1 MTFLL
6 LLAAM
11 TPMADAKQAVKGAPG
26 SGNSIGQVVTLLK
39 GMLATS
45 KTAGDTET
53 KLYNAFNCY
62 CIGQSSAFA
71 KDIRSEK
78 ILMAKLKASVEKT
91 QGISGTLS
99 SDLADLKAKLAA
111 NVQEQQSMTEMRTN
125 ENTAFLANK
134 ADLEDAIA
142 RMTSALAKLSAQGA
156 DQTGVEAD
164 DDHEKFMEGFNE
176 KKGKLNKIAPVALLA
191 FGDSD
196 VVSEALALASTYMSP
211 EQRQDSGIAD
221 IKPASASFLQAGA
234 NPGAYSAQSGQVV
247 GILKNMKDTIEAN
260 LKDALAAEAAAL
272 KAHTDLM
279 AVKVAANTQMTASK
293 TEKETAL
300 GANDASLLTDKGAL
314 DAAIANAVDLGS
326 VAALERRCKHKT
338 ESYNIRLVL
347 RANEEQA
354 IAKAIEILDS
364 DDAFATFNKRDS
376 TKRSTSGGSA
386 STKKKAAASATP
398 FFLQL
403 SATRRHIQD
412 SNFLSAVSNLV
423 AAGNPMQS
431 VLNEMTKMIDA
442 NKKEGES
449 DVKKIATCDA
459 ELLAN
464 TNKCSEINTK
474 ITNLQDSVTGTGGFD
489 AQIVTLNTAI
499 AGFDATLASN
509 DKQRST
515 ETADRQKNNALYQS
529 EVANAAST
537 IALLS
542 KSIKVLG
549 TYYADMKAQMAGED
563 QSKRNAEDAS
573 QFNSSAEGQTWDE
586 GSYKGQGGAGGA
598 DNAALAMLKFIQNE
612 TVTEQMDLH
621 KDENEAQVSF
631 EDSMAVK
638 QKTEKDTL
646 ALKATSTSDLA
657 DATLKRMQALANLKA
672 QQDELKATQDLM
684 AKNLPGCT
692 FVKDP
697 ARLAARTK
705 DTRNI
710 VAAEAQIKDTDVYKA
725 AVKESLH
732 AGYGKCRSKCI
743 SGGIVD
749 DAKVACKACQA
760 DTTEVGYCA
769 GHKSTPGCP
778 VTSR

>member
-1 MTFLL
+1 MTLLL

-11 TPMADAKQAVKGAPG
+11 TPMADAKQAVEGG
-26 SGNSIGQVVTLLK
+26 GNSIGKVVTLLK

-45 KTAGDTET
+45 KTSGDKET
-53 KLYNAFNCY
+53 KLFEAFDCY
-62 CIGQSSAFA
+62 CRGEA
-71 KDIRSEK
+71 KASGKSIRAEN
-78 ILMAKLKASVEKT
+78 ILMAQLKASIEKT

-111 NVQEQQSMTEMRTN
+111 NRQEQASMNELRGN

-134 ADLEDAIA
+134 ADLEDAIS
-142 RMTSALAKLSAQGA
+142 RMTSALTTLASQGA
-156 DQTGVEAD
+156 DQTGPEAD
-164 DDHEKFMEGFNE
+164 ANHKKFMGDFDE
-176 KKGKLNKIAPVALLA
+176 KKGKLKKAASALLE
-191 FGDSD
+191 FSDSD

-211 EQRQDSGIAD
+211 QQQKDSGIAD
-221 IKPASASFLQAGA
+221 IKPASASFLQAGG

-247 GILKNMKDTIEAN
+247 GILKNMKDTIFAN
-260 LKDALAAEAAAL
+260 LKEALANEAASL

-279 AVKVAANTQMTASK
+279 TVKIAANTQMTTDK
-293 TEKETAL
+293 GNKETAL
-300 GANDASLLTDKGAL
+300 GGNDASLLTDKGAL
-314 DAAIANAVDLGS
+314 DSAVANAVNLGT

-354 IAKAIEILDS
+354 IAKAISILDS

-376 TKRSTSGGSA
+376 TKRSASGGSA
-386 STKKKAAASATP
+386 STKKKAAAAAP
-398 FFLQL
+398 APAFLQL

-423 AAGNPMQS
+423 AAGNPMKK
-431 VLNEMTKMIDA
+431 VLTEMTKMLQV
-442 NKKEGES
+442 NTEEGAS
-449 DVKKIATCDA
+449 DVKKIEACDA
-459 ELLAN
+459 ELIAN
-464 TNKCSEINTK
+464 NNKCSELNGK
-474 ITNLQDSVTGTGGFD
+474 ITTINDSITGTGGFD
-489 AQIVTLNTAI
+489 AQIVTLNGAI
-499 AGFDATLASN
+499 AAFDATLLSN
-509 DKQRST
+509 SNARNS
-515 ETADRQKNNALYQS
+515 ETADRQKSNALYQS
-529 EVANAAST
+529 EIANAAST

-542 KSIKVLG
+542 KSITVLG
-549 TYYADMKAQMAGED
+549 TYYANMKAQMAGGD
-563 QSKRNAEDAS
+563 QAKRNAEDAG
-573 QFNSSAEGQTWDE
+573 NSKVAAEGQTWDE
-586 GSYKGQGGAGGA
+586 GSYSGQGGAGGA
-598 DNAALAMLKFIQNE
+598 DNAALAMLKFIRTE

-631 EDSMAVK
+631 EDAMATK
-638 QKTEKDTL
+638 QLTEKNTL
-646 ALKATSTSDLA
+646 ASKASSTAELA

-672 QQDELKATQDLM
+672 QQDELMATINLM

-705 DTRNI
+705 DSRNI
-710 VAAEAQIKDTDVYKA
+710 AAAEAQIKDTDVYKA

-732 AGYGKCRSKCI
+732 ASYGKCREKCI

-749 DAKVACKACQA
+749 DAKVSCKACQA

-769 GHKSTPGCP
+769 GHASTPGCP
-778 VTSR
+778 VAR

>member
-1 MTFLL
+1 MTLLL

-11 TPMADAKQAVKGAPG
+11 TPMADAKQAVEGG
-26 SGNSIGQVVTLLK
+26 GNSIGKVVTLLK

-45 KTAGDTET
+45 KTSGDKET
-53 KLYNAFNCY
+53 KLFEAFDCY
-62 CIGQSSAFA
+62 CRGEA
-71 KDIRSEK
+71 KASGKSIRAEN
-78 ILMAKLKASVEKT
+78 ILMAQLKASIEKT

-111 NVQEQQSMTEMRTN
+111 NRQEQKSMNTLRGN

-142 RMTSALAKLSAQGA
+142 RMTSALTTLASQGA
-156 DQTGVEAD
+156 DQTGPEAGANQK
-164 DDHEKFMEGFNE
+164 KFMGDFDE
-176 KKGKLNKIAPVALLA
+176 KKGKLKKAASALLE
-191 FGDSD
+191 FSDSD

-211 EQRQDSGIAD
+211 QQQKDSGIAD
-221 IKPASASFLQAGA
+221 IKPASASFLQAGG

-247 GILKNMKDTIEAN
+247 GILKNMKDTIFAN
-260 LKDALAAEAAAL
+260 LKEALANEAASL

-279 AVKVAANTQMTASK
+279 AVKTAANTQMTTDKSN
-293 TEKETAL
+293 KETAL
-300 GANDASLLTDKGAL
+300 AGNDASLLTDKTAL
-314 DAAIANAVDLGS
+314 DFAVANAVNLGT

-354 IAKAIEILDS
+354 IAKAISILDS

-376 TKRSTSGGSA
+376 TKRSASGGSA
-386 STKKKAAASATP
+386 STKKKKKKKAPA
-398 FFLQL
+398 FLQL

-423 AAGNPMQS
+423 AAGNPMKK
-431 VLNEMTKMIDA
+431 VLTEMTKMLQVNA
-442 NKKEGES
+442 KEGAS
-449 DVKKIATCDA
+449 DVKKIAACDA
-459 ELLAN
+459 ELTAN
-464 TNKCSEINTK
+464 TNKCSELNAK
-474 ITNLQDSVTGTGGFD
+474 ITTINDSITGTGGFD
-489 AQIVTLNTAI
+489 AQIVTLNAAI
-499 AGFDATLASN
+499 AAFDATLLSN
-509 DKQRST
+509 SNSRNS
-515 ETADRQKNNALYQS
+515 ETADRQTSNALYQS
-529 EVANAAST
+529 EIANAAST

-549 TYYADMKAQMAGED
+549 TYYANMKAQMAGGD
-563 QSKRNAEDAS
+563 QAKRNAEDAG
-573 QFNSSAEGQTWDE
+573 NKKVKAEGETWDE
-586 GSYKGQGGAGGA
+586 GSYSGQGGAGGA
-598 DNAALAMLKFIQNE
+598 DNAALAMLKFIRTE

-631 EDSMAVK
+631 EDAMAAK
-638 QKTEKDTL
+638 QLTEKNTL
-646 ALKATSTSDLA
+646 ASKASSTAELA
-657 DATLKRMQALANLKA
+657 DATLKRMQALANQKA
-672 QQDELKATQDLM
+672 QQDELMATINLM

-705 DTRNI
+705 DSRNI
-710 VAAEAQIKDTDVYKA
+710 AAAEAQIKDTDVYKA

-732 AGYGKCRSKCI
+732 ASYGKCRKKCI

-749 DAKVACKACQA
+749 DAKVSCKACQA

-769 GHKSTPGCP
+769 GHASTPGCP
-778 VTSR
+778 VAR